1 MTIDSKNFVG
11 RRSFLAAM
19 TTAGAAVTATA
30 DVCDVRHFGVLGG
43 RELLQTARFQAAL
56 DACSKAGGG
65 TVYVPAGDYL
75 SGGLFLP
82 SRVSLYLEAGATLY
96 ASTKPEDYQDHAPQ
110 LITARGAEHISI
122 LGPGALHGQGTQD
135 LGRRPGFADEP
146 RPRFRTRVLRLEDC
160 RHVTLRD
167 FTILYSDSWACHLRT
182 CEKVVVDG
190 VTILNNYFRTNSDGI
205 DPDSCRDVRIANCH
219 ITAGDDCICLKTHD
233 GIPCEDIV
241 VTNCTT
247 ESIAT
252 AIKLGTGSDGDYRNI
267 TISNCTIRNSTVGV
281 GFFIKDGGTVE
292 SVTVSNLAVENLRD
306 PSLVNAERL
315 RDRSY
320 PLFLD
325 IEKRRDD
332 SRVGA
337 IRNVIFSNIEIRS
350 NNGILMQGMRESALE
365 NLALHNVFL
374 RVTQPFDY
382 GRRAKHAGGSMNP
395 HDDRI
400 TVYARQ
406 PSYCTLANLR
416 NLVVDNLQVEAA
428 PGILE
433 TYPRSALS
441 VFNAEG
447 ALLKSIARTPAGDF
461 GPVVELHNV
470 RPALMTGCLAGP
482 GTGTF
487 LRTYG
492 MVEEDVAL
500 EANNLR
506 LAKRARERRDESE

>member
-1 MTIDSKNFVG
+1 MTDHTKNIG

-19 TTAGAAVTATA
+19 TTAGAAAATGA
-30 DVCDVRHFGVLGG
+30 DVYDVRHFGVLGG
-43 RELLQTARFQAAL
+43 REVLETTHLQAAL
-56 DACSKAGGG
+56 NACSQAGGG
-65 TVYVPAGDYL
+65 TVYVPPGEYL
-75 SGGLFLP
+75 SGGLLLP
-82 SRVSLYLEAGATLY
+82 SRVSLYLEAGATIY
-96 ASTKPEDYQDHAPQ
+96 ASTRPEDYPGRTPHLLA
-110 LITARGAEHISI
+110 ARGAEYISI
-122 LGPGALHGQGTQD
+122 FGPGALHGQGTKD

-146 RPRFRTRVLRLEDC
+146 RPKFRTGVMLLEDC
-160 RHVTLRD
+160 RHVILRD

-219 ITAGDDCICLKTHD
+219 IIAGDDCICLKTHD

-267 TISNCTIRNSTVGV
+267 TISNCTVRNSTVGV
-281 GFFIKDGGTVE
+281 GFFIKDGGTIE
-292 SVTVSNLAVENLRD
+292 SVAVSNLAIETLRD
-306 PSLVNAERL
+306 PSLVNPERL
-315 RDRSY
+315 RNMSY

-325 IEKRRDD
+325 IEKRRDN
-332 SRVGA
+332 SRLGA
-337 IRNVIFSNIEIRS
+337 IRNVTFSNIQIRS
-350 NNGILMQGMRESALE
+350 NNGILMQGMRESTLE
-365 NLALHNVFL
+365 NLVLHNISL

-382 GRRAKHAGGSMNP
+382 SRRAKHSGGNSNP

-400 TVYARQ
+400 TLYARQ

-416 NLVVDNLQVEAA
+416 NVVVDNLQVEAA
-428 PGILE
+428 PGVLE
-433 TYPRSALS
+433 AYPRTALS
-441 VFNAEG
+441 VFHAQG
-447 ALLKSIARTPAGDF
+447 ALLKSIVRTPGGDY
-461 GPVVELHNV
+461 GPVVELHDV
-470 RPALMTGCLAGP
+470 RPSLISGCLAGA

-492 MVEEDVAL
+492 MAEEDFAL

-506 LAKRARERRDESE
+506 LASKASERRDESE

>member
-1 MTIDSKNFVG
+1 MIDHKNLVG

-19 TTAGAAVTATA
+19 ATAGTAAGVSA
-30 DVCDVRHFGVLGG
+30 DVYDVRRFGVHGG
-43 RELLQTARFQAAL
+43 RDVLETARFQAAL
-56 DACSKAGGG
+56 DTCSQAGGG

-75 SGGLFLP
+75 SGGLLLP
-82 SRVSLYLEAGATLY
+82 SRVSLYLEAGATIY
-96 ASTKPEDYQDHAPQ
+96 ASTRQEDYQEGMHQ
-110 LITARGAEHISI
+110 LITARKAENISI
-122 LGPGALHGQGTQD
+122 LGPGALHGQGTKD

-146 RPRFRTRVLRLEDC
+146 RPKFRTRVMLLEDC
-160 RHVTLRD
+160 RQVILRD

-190 VTILNNYFRTNSDGI
+190 ITILNNYFRTNSDGI
-205 DPDSCRDVRIANCH
+205 DPDSCRDVRISNCH

-233 GIPCEDIV
+233 DIPCEDIV

-267 TISNCTIRNSTVGV
+267 TISNCTVRNSTVGV
-281 GFFIKDGGTVE
+281 GFFIKDGGTIE
-292 SVTVSNLAVENLRD
+292 SVAVSNLAIETLRD
-306 PSLVNAERL
+306 PSLVSPNRL
-315 RDRSY
+315 RNMSY
-320 PLFLD
+320 PLFMD
-325 IEKRRDD
+325 IEKRHDD

-337 IRNVIFSNIEIRS
+337 IRNVTFSNIEIRS
-350 NNGILMQGMRESALE
+350 NNGILMQGMRESVLE
-365 NLALHNVFL
+365 NLVLHNISL
-374 RVTQPFDY
+374 RVTQAFDY
-382 GRRAKHAGGSMNP
+382 SQRAKHAGGDINP

-400 TVYARQ
+400 TLYARQ

-416 NLVVDNLQVEAA
+416 NVVVDNLQVEAA
-428 PGILE
+428 PGVLE
-433 TYPRSALS
+433 AYPRTALS

-447 ALLKSIARTPAGDF
+447 ALLTSIARTPGGDF
-461 GPVVELHNV
+461 GPVVELHDV
-470 RPALMTGCLAGP
+470 RPSLITGCLAGP

-492 MVEEDVAL
+492 MAEDDVAL

-506 LAKRARERRDESE
+506 LAKKAVERKD

>member
-1 MTIDSKNFVG
+1 MMIDHKNLVG

-19 TTAGAAVTATA
+19 ATAGTAAGVSA
-30 DVCDVRHFGVLGG
+30 DVYDVRRFGVHGG
-43 RELLQTARFQAAL
+43 RDVLETARFQAAL
-56 DACSKAGGG
+56 DACSQAGGG

-75 SGGLFLP
+75 SGGLLLP
-82 SRVSLYLEAGATLY
+82 SRVSLYLEAGATIY
-96 ASTKPEDYQDHAPQ
+96 ASTRQEDYQEHAHHF
-110 LITARGAEHISI
+110 ITARKAENIAI
-122 LGPGALHGQGTQD
+122 LGPGALHGQGTKD

-146 RPRFRTRVLRLEDC
+146 RPKFRTGVMLLEDC
-160 RHVTLRD
+160 RQVILRD

-205 DPDSCRDVRIANCH
+205 DPDSCRDVRISNCH

-267 TISNCTIRNSTVGV
+267 TISNCTVRNSTVGV
-281 GFFIKDGGTVE
+281 GFFIKDGGTIE
-292 SVTVSNLAVENLRD
+292 SVTVSNLAIETLRD
-306 PSLVNAERL
+306 PSVVSPDRL
-315 RDRSY
+315 RNMSY
-320 PLFLD
+320 PLFMD
-325 IEKRRDD
+325 IEKRHDD

-337 IRNVIFSNIEIRS
+337 IRNVTFSNIEIRS
-350 NNGILMQGMRESALE
+350 NNGILMQGMRESVLE
-365 NLALHNVFL
+365 NLVLHNISL
-374 RVTQPFDY
+374 RVTQAFDY
-382 GRRAKHAGGSMNP
+382 SQRAKHAGGDINP

-400 TVYARQ
+400 TLYARQ

-416 NLVVDNLQVEAA
+416 NVVVDNLQVEAA
-428 PGILE
+428 PGVLE
-433 TYPRSALS
+433 AYPRTALS
-441 VFNAEG
+441 VLNAEG
-447 ALLKSIARTPAGDF
+447 ALLKSIARTPGGDF
-461 GPVVELHNV
+461 GPVVELHDV
-470 RPALMTGCLAGP
+470 RPSLITGCLAGP

-492 MVEEDVAL
+492 MAEDDVAL

-506 LAKRARERRDESE
+506 LAKKAFERH

>member
-1 MTIDSKNFVG
+1 MSIDHKNLVG

-19 TTAGAAVTATA
+19 ATAGTAAAAGA
-30 DVCDVRHFGVLGG
+30 DVYDVRRFGVLGG
-43 RELLQTARFQAAL
+43 RDVLETARFQAAL

-82 SRVSLYLEAGATLY
+82 SRVSLYLEAGATIY
-96 ASTKPEDYQDHAPQ
+96 ASTRPEDYQEHAPNF
-110 LITARGAEHISI
+110 ITARKAEYISI
-122 LGPGALHGQGTQD
+122 LGPGALHGQGTKD

-146 RPRFRTRVLRLEDC
+146 RPKFRTQVMLLEDC
-160 RHVTLRD
+160 RDVTLRD

-190 VTILNNYFRTNSDGI
+190 VTIFNNYFRTNSDGI
-205 DPDSCRDVRIANCH
+205 DPDSCRDVRISNCH

-267 TISNCTIRNSTVGV
+267 TISNCTVRNSTVGV
-281 GFFIKDGGTVE
+281 GFFIKDGGTIE
-292 SVTVSNLAVENLRD
+292 SVIVSDLAIENLRD
-306 PSLVNAERL
+306 PSLVNPERL
-315 RDRSY
+315 SNMSY
-320 PLFLD
+320 PLFVD
-325 IEKRRDD
+325 IEKRRED
-332 SRVGA
+332 SRLGA
-337 IRNVIFSNIEIRS
+337 IRNVMFNNIEIRS
-350 NNGILMQGMRESALE
+350 NNGILMQGMRESVLE
-365 NLALHNVFL
+365 NLVLHNISL
-374 RVTQPFDY
+374 RVTQPYDY
-382 GRRAKHAGGSMNP
+382 SRRAKHKGGDSNP

-400 TVYARQ
+400 TLYARQ

-416 NLVVDNLQVEAA
+416 NVVVDNLQVDAA
-428 PGILE
+428 PGVLE
-433 TYPRSALS
+433 AYARSALS
-441 VFNAEG
+441 VFNAQG
-447 ALLKSIARTPAGDF
+447 VVLKSIARTPTGDF
-461 GPVVELHNV
+461 GPVVELHDV
-470 RPALMTGCLAGP
+470 RPSLITGCLAAP

-492 MVEEDVAL
+492 MAEDDVAL

-506 LAKRARERRDESE
+506 LAQKALERE